1 MTKYNQTHNFTTVDF
16 VEEVKKHLGRYP
28 DTVIVN
34 NDFSPL
40 GIDIAQ
46 YSEEQRQ
53 MVNDTTH
60 DQLPYRVIRD
70 KVWLEGKEFRRVASD
85 VVPRSFISH
94 DPKKLAEI
102 IVGI

>member
-53 MVNDTTH
+53 MVKDTTH

-70 KVWLEGKEFRRVASD
+70 KVRLEGQEFRRVASD
-85 VVPRSFISH
+85 IVPRSFIRH

-102 IVGI
+102 IVKH